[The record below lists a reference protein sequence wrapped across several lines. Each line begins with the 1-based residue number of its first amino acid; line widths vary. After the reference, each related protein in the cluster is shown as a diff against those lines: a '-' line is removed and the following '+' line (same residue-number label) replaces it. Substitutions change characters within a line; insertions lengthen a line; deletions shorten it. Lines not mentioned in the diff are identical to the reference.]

1 MQDINHVEKRFRDED
16 GGVAIGPR
24 NFFTMPGKKG
34 NAMMKNAQFAP
45 LVPHMAEDYNAPKA
59 IARKELE
66 YHLSKL

>member
-1 MQDINHVEKRFRDED
+1 MQDINHVEKRFRDEE

-24 NFFTMPGKKG
+24 NFFTMPAKSG
-34 NAMMKNAQFAP
+34 NPQMKNAQFSA

>member
-1 MQDINHVEKRFRDED
+1 
-16 GGVAIGPR
+16 
-24 NFFTMPGKKG
+24 MPGKKG
-34 NAMMKNAQFAP
+34 NVQMKNAQFSV